1 MENIAEVP
9 LNIVNPEF
17 GEWERNKLY
26 KQDNTILWRLLTEEK
41 FLLYMTYI
49 TRINW
54 DLMSSDSHKKKE
66 SSLSHKERKTV
77 SQFFSYKKNENHHV
91 HLTGERIK

>member
-41 FLLYMTYI
+41 FLLYMTHI

-66 SSLSHKERKTV
+66 S
-77 SQFFSYKKNENHHV
+77 FKKMNPATSFKIN
-91 HLTGERIK
+91 